1 MIVALTTAS
10 LDITLGVAWWTIKQV
25 FSGAIYLGTYLF
37 SESSSSKKNKILGD
51 DPNFVPHAFQI
62 VELELTHSHIT
73 LSNNNKQDETDLI
86 IDDDYINISKSESIL
101 TSKDKYFKVPLKEI
115 IHRKEKLP
123 FWFIPFLNTY
133 PLTNYAIVN
142 NENNTFATRIL
153 DEPIFS
159 PFTLSKHLDIK
170 NKTDEM
176 YVYIKKDD
184 VENMI
189 TLFLKSS
196 NN

>member
-62 VELELTHSHIT
+62 VELEIAHSHTT
-73 LSNNNKQDETDLI
+73 LTTNKNNEQDLI

-101 TSKDKYFKVPLKEI
+101 TTKDKYFKVPLKDI
-115 IHRKEKLP
+115 IDHKEKLP

-153 DEPIFS
+153 NEPIFS

-170 NKTDEM
+170 NKTHEM
-176 YVYIKKDD
+176 YVYIKQED

>member
-25 FSGAIYLGTYLF
+25 FSGAVYLGTYMF

-62 VELELTHSHIT
+62 VELEIAHSHTT
-73 LSNNNKQDETDLI
+73 LSKTIVETVEH
-86 IDDDYINISKSESIL
+86 DDFVEISKTESIL
-101 TSKDKYFKVPLKEI
+101 TSKDKYFKIPLAEI
-115 IHRKEKLP
+115 VHRKRILP

-153 DEPIFS
+153 NHPIFS
-159 PFTLSKHLDIK
+159 PFTLSKHLEIK
-170 NKTDEM
+170 NQMSDLR
-176 YVYIKKDD
+176 VYIKQED
-184 VENMI
+184 VEVVINQMMLI
-189 TLFLKSS
+189 GTR
-196 NN
+196 

>member
-25 FSGAIYLGTYLF
+25 FSGALYLGSYLF
-37 SESSSSKKNKILGD
+37 SESSTAKKNKILGD

-62 VELELTHSHIT
+62 VELEISHSHTT
-73 LSNNNKQDETDLI
+73 LSKLKLNVNPTEEDEFVEIKKT
-86 IDDDYINISKSESIL
+86 ESIL
-101 TSKDKYFKVPLKEI
+101 TSNEKYFKVPLIEI
-115 IHRKEKLP
+115 VKRKKKLP

-133 PLTNYAIVN
+133 PLTNYALVS

-159 PFTLSKHLDIK
+159 PFTLSKHLEIN
-170 NKTDEM
+170 NKINELF
-176 YVYIKKDD
+176 VYIKQVD
-184 VENMI
+184 VDINIVQMMRI
-189 TLFLKSS
+189 VT
-196 NN
+196 